1 MFLENQPDTLWG
13 VRNRAMLALGYE
25 LLTRRSELVALRDSD
40 LTEREDETLRVLIRR
55 SKADQFG
62 NGRIA
67 FTSQRTAGLLQ
78 DWIKRRG
85 SHTDW
90 LFCPIYQGKAI
101 DRCLE
106 TTTVRRIIKDAAAN
120 AGLDPSDISAFSGH
134 SMRVGAAQ
142 DLLKH
147 GFDTAA
153 IMRAGGWKS
162 VNVLARYLEQAEQN
176 VWQ

>member
-1 MFLENQPDTLWG
+1 MANEPDTLLG
-13 VRNRAMLALGYE
+13 LRNQAMLALGYE
-25 LLTRRSELVALRDSD
+25 LLTRRSELVALRDND
-40 LTEREDETLRVLIRR
+40 IAEREAGTLRILIRR

-62 NGRIA
+62 NGRMA
-67 FTSQRTAGLLQ
+67 FTSQRTAELLQ

-85 SHTDW
+85 SHTNW

-101 DRCLE
+101 DRCLD
-106 TTTVRRIIKDAAAN
+106 TTTVRRIIKDAAAQ

-134 SMRVGAAQ
+134 LMRVGATQ
-142 DLLKH
+142 DLLKR

-153 IMRAGGWKS
+153 IMRTGGWKS
-162 VNVLARYLEQAEQN
+162 VSVLARYLEQAELN